1 MGGKREAWK
10 CLLDSLTAAC
20 HHVVSASVFVFA
32 AASGPVDCVL
42 HRRMEEGRAS
52 LREGG
57 KTGHLYCYLHQNMER
72 FTLGSFD

>member
-20 HHVVSASVFVFA
+20 HHVVSASVFASA

-57 KTGHLYCYLHQNMER
+57 KTGCLYCY
-72 FTLGSFD
+72 FGSEHGTFYFGEL